1 MIDWKILQRATTVGI
16 LLQVTMVVL
25 GHYIAWVAM
34 NAFAFGGMLI
44 SGVAGLLYARDL
56 DKGWRRGAFG
66 GTIVGAACA
75 LVGVLLSVGLRDTA
89 ASVIPFAVLSS
100 ALTGA
105 VGGMFGQ
112 MAANIDR
119 INAKH

>member
-1 MIDWKILQRATTVGI
+1 MINGRILQRATTVGI

-25 GHYIAWVAM
+25 GHYIVWIADNV
-34 NAFAFGGMLI
+34 FLFGGMFI

-56 DKGWRRGAFG
+56 DRGWKLGALG
-66 GTIVGAACA
+66 GIVAGAVCA
-75 LVGVLLSVGLRDTA
+75 LVGVLVSVGFRDA
-89 ASVIPFAVLSS
+89 PVSVIPFVGLSS

-112 MAANIDR
+112 MAANMDR
-119 INAKH
+119 MRLR